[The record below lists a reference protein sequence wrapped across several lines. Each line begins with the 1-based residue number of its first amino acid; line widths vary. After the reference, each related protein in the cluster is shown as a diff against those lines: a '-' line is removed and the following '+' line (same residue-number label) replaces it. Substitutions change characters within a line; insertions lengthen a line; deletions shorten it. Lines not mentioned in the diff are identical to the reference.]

1 MEAEARWPEPRE
13 RQDGLSQERGKM
25 EPGECKRGCKNKRVP
40 ERICAGK
47 QAGKVETEPR
57 ECME

>member
-1 MEAEARWPEPRE
+1 
-13 RQDGLSQERGKM
+13 M

-47 QAGKVETEPR
+47 QAGKEETEAIVYEMTTEDR
-57 ECME
+57 EERKERIFDFRGKGDVV